1 LRNKRLSLHEIPFAS
16 APARRNPLAMA
27 FDSYRDF
34 VHHLDRAG
42 ELKRISQP
50 VATELEITELADR
63 EMKSPGGGKALLI
76 EQPTV
81 NGKVSPFPVAINTM
95 GSWKRMAMSMGAE
108 TVDEVA
114 KELGALMKAKPP
126 ASFKETIKLL
136 GTALD
141 LRHAK
146 PNIVKD
152 GPCKEVIQR
161 FDESGKVGK
170 WESETN
176 ATSSHLPTFPP
187 AHFPSGLVH
196 LPPTFPT
203 PPTLLN
209 LPIQKCWPLDGG
221 RFITLPCVVTK
232 DPDTGERNVGM
243 YRIQIYDDRTTG
255 MHWQLQ
261 KVGARHGRRYY
272 ETGTRM
278 PVSIFLGGDPMFPFA
293 ATAPLP
299 DGLDEFLLAGYLR
312 KKSVELVK
320 CETND
325 LEVPA
330 NADFVIEGY
339 VDPTEPLR
347 DEGPFGDHTGY
358 YTLPEPYPV
367 FHVTAI
373 THRKDAVYPA
383 TIVGIPPMEDFYIG
397 GASVKLFLPIFK
409 MNFPEI
415 VDIALP
421 AEGVFHNLVFVSI
434 KKTYPMQA
442 YKIMHGL
449 WGMGQM
455 MFTKYLVVVDA
466 DVNVHNTS
474 EVLFHLCANTDPQR
488 DSIFTKGPSDV
499 LDHATSEIASGSK
512 LGIDA
517 TKKIP
522 GEGFNRPWPPLIR
535 MDVAVRKKIDSFFQ
549 K

>member
-1 LRNKRLSLHEIPFAS
+1 
-16 APARRNPLAMA
+16 MA
-27 FDSYRDF
+27 FDSFRDF
-34 VHHLDRAG
+34 IAALDRAG
-42 ELKRISQP
+42 ELKCISQP
-50 VATELEITELADR
+50 VATELEITEIADR
-63 EMKSPGGGKALLI
+63 EMKSPGGGKALLF

-81 NGKVSPFPVAINTM
+81 NGIVSPFPVAINTM
-95 GSWKRMAMSMGAE
+95 GSHKRMAMSMGANS
-108 TVDEVA
+108 VDDVA
-114 KELGALMKAKPP
+114 NELGALMKAKPP
-126 ASFKETIKLL
+126 TSFKEAIKLL
-136 GTALD
+136 GLALD

-146 PNIVKD
+146 PKIVK
-152 GPCKEVIQR
+152 GGACKDVIQK
-161 FDESGKVGK
+161 FDASPSRKEPWPKAPDILGSAGVSPAVSGVLAGNNSKNKNVVG
-170 WESETN
+170 ETPTI
-176 ATSSHLPTFPP
+176 APETGALPTL
-187 AHFPSGLVH
+187 A
-196 LPPTFPT
+196 
-203 PPTLLN
+203 N
-209 LPIQKCWPLDGG
+209 LPILKCWPLDGG
-221 RFITLPCVVTK
+221 RFITLPCVVTR

-278 PVSIFLGGDPMFPFA
+278 PVCIFIGGDPMFTFA

-455 MFTKYLVVVDA
+455 MFTKYIVVVDA
-466 DVNVHNTS
+466 GVDVHNTS
-474 EVLFHLCANTDPQR
+474 EVLFHLTANTDPQR

-522 GEGFNRPWPPLIR
+522 GEGFKRAWPPLIK
-535 MDVAVRKKIDSFFQ
+535 MDEATRKKIDSLFG
-549 K
+549 KII

>member
-1 LRNKRLSLHEIPFAS
+1 
-16 APARRNPLAMA
+16 MA
-27 FDSYRDF
+27 FESFRAF
-34 VHHLDRAG
+34 VEHLDRAG
-42 ELKRISQP
+42 ELIRITQP
-50 VATELEITELADR
+50 IATELEITELADR
-63 EMKSPGGGKALLI
+63 EMKKPGGGKALLI
-76 EQPTV
+76 EKPTV
-81 NGKVSPFPVAINTM
+81 NGLGSPFPVAINTM
-95 GSWKRMAMSMGAE
+95 GSWKRMAMSLGANS
-108 TVDEVA
+108 VDEVA
-114 KELGALMKAKPP
+114 AELGALMKAKPP
-126 ASFKETIKLL
+126 TGFKEAIKLL
-136 GTALD
+136 GLALD

-146 PNIVKD
+146 PKLVKD
-152 GPCKEVIQR
+152 GPCKEVIHR
-161 FDESGKVGK
+161 YEDDKEKGSKGEKGN
-170 WESETN
+170 SPL
-176 ATSSHLPTFPP
+176 SP
-187 AHFPSGLVH
+187 FPSAPLPAGPVH
-196 LPPTFPT
+196 LPQTTPT

-232 DPDTGERNVGM
+232 DPDTGERNVGV
-243 YRIQIYDDRTTG
+243 YRIQIYDNRTTG

-278 PVSIFLGGDPMFPFA
+278 PVAIFLGGDPVFTFA

-330 NADFVIEGY
+330 IADFVIEGY

-358 YTLPEPYPV
+358 YTLPELYPV

-383 TIVGIPPMEDFYIG
+383 TIVGMPPMEDFYIG

-434 KKTYPMQA
+434 RKTYPMQA

-455 MFTKYLVVVDA
+455 MFTKYLVVVDD
-466 DVNVHNTS
+466 DVDVHNTS
-474 EVLFHLCANTDPQR
+474 EVLFRLCANTDPQR

-517 TKKIP
+517 TKKIA
-522 GEGFNRPWPPLIR
+522 GEGFKRPWPPLIK
-535 MDVAVRKKIDSFFQ
+535 MDAAVKAKMEKLFNP
-549 K
+549 

>member
-1 LRNKRLSLHEIPFAS
+1 
-16 APARRNPLAMA
+16 MA
-27 FDSYRDF
+27 FESFRDW
-34 VHHLDRAG
+34 VNHLEREG
-42 ELKRISQP
+42 ELKRVREP
-50 VATELEITELADR
+50 LATELEITALADR

-76 EQPTV
+76 EKPTV
-81 NGKVSPFPVAINTM
+81 NGAVSPFPVAINTM
-95 GSWKRMAMSMGAE
+95 GSWRRMAMSMGATSVE
-108 TVDEVA
+108 EVA
-114 KELGALMKAKPP
+114 AELGGLMKAKPP
-126 ASFKETIKLL
+126 TSVREALKLL
-136 GTALD
+136 GTAIE
-141 LRHAK
+141 LRHARPK
-146 PNIVKD
+146 RVKD
-152 GPCKEVIQR
+152 GPCKEVIR
-161 FDESGKVGK
+161 TFD
-170 WESETN
+170 
-176 ATSSHLPTFPP
+176 A
-187 AHFPSGLVH
+187 
-196 LPPTFPT
+196 PPTRTDSWPEAVEGDFRTMPSAAGC
-203 PPTLLN
+203 PTLLD
-209 LPIQKCWPLDGG
+209 LPILKCWPFDGG
-221 RFITLPCVVTK
+221 RFVTLPCVVTQ

-243 YRIQIYDDRTTG
+243 YRVQVYDDRTTG

-278 PVSIFLGGDPMFPFA
+278 PVAIFLGGDPMFPFA

-312 KKSVELVK
+312 RRSVELVK
-320 CETND
+320 CETSE

-339 VDPTEPLR
+339 VDPKEPLR
-347 DEGPFGDHTGY
+347 QEGPFGDHTGF

-383 TIVGIPPMEDFYIG
+383 TIVGQPPMEDFYMG
-397 GASVKLFLPIFK
+397 GASVKLFLPVFR

-434 KKTYPMQA
+434 RKTYPMQA

-455 MFTKYLVVVDA
+455 MFTKYVVVVDD
-466 DVNVHNTS
+466 DVDVHNTS
-474 EVLFHLCANTDPQR
+474 EVLFRMCSNTDPQR
-488 DSIFTKGPSDV
+488 DAIFTRGPADV
-499 LDHATSEIASGSK
+499 LDHATSEIAVGTK

-517 TKKIP
+517 TRKLP
-522 GEGFNRPWPPLIR
+522 GEGFKRRWPPLIR
-535 MDVAVRKKIDSFFQ
+535 MDPAVTERVARMLGGG
-549 K
+549 

>member
-1 LRNKRLSLHEIPFAS
+1 
-16 APARRNPLAMA
+16 MA
-27 FDSYRDF
+27 FDSFRDF
-34 VHHLDRAG
+34 VNALDRAG

-50 VATELEITELADR
+50 VATELEITEIADR
-63 EMKSPGGGKALLI
+63 EMKSPGGGKALLF

-81 NGKVSPFPVAINTM
+81 NGVVSPFPVAINTL
-95 GSWKRMAMSMGAE
+95 GSHKRMAMSMGAE
-108 TVDEVA
+108 SVDEVA
-114 KELGALMKAKPP
+114 NELGALMKAKPP
-126 ASFKETIKLL
+126 TSFKEAIKLL
-136 GTALD
+136 SLALD

-146 PNIVKD
+146 PKLVKS
-152 GPCKEVIQR
+152 GSCKDVIQK
-161 FDESGKVGK
+161 FDAPASRKEPWPAAPDIVGQASRPSPCS
-170 WESETN
+170 SEN
-176 ATSSHLPTFPP
+176 DFRDRRDAC
-187 AHFPSGLVH
+187 
-196 LPPTFPT
+196 
-203 PPTLLN
+203 PTLAN
-209 LPIQKCWPLDGG
+209 LPILKCWPLDGG
-221 RFITLPCVVTK
+221 RFITLPCVVTR

-261 KVGARHGRRYY
+261 KVAARHGRRYY
-272 ETGTRM
+272 EKGERM
-278 PVSIFLGGDPMFPFA
+278 PVAIFIGGDPMFTFA

-330 NADFVIEGY
+330 NSDFVIEGY

-347 DEGPFGDHTGY
+347 EEGPFGDHTGY

-466 DVNVHNTS
+466 GVDVHNTS
-474 EVLFHLCANTDPQR
+474 EVLFHLTANTDPQR

-522 GEGFNRPWPPLIR
+522 GEGFKRPWPPLIK
-535 MDVAVRKKIDSFFQ
+535 MDDAVRKKIDSLGNSSLPPI
-549 K
+549 

>member
-1 LRNKRLSLHEIPFAS
+1 MFFPLSETHPPEEVLPSGLHCTEFHFCLAS
-16 APARRNPLAMA
+16 RHMA
-27 FDSYRDF
+27 YDSFRDF
-34 VHHLDRAG
+34 INALDAAG
-42 ELKRISQP
+42 ELIRITQP
-50 VATELEITELADR
+50 IATELEITEIADR
-63 EMKSPGGGKALLI
+63 EMKKPDGGKALLF
-76 EQPTV
+76 EKPTV
-81 NGKVSPFPVAINTM
+81 NGVVSPFPLAINTL
-95 GSWKRMAMSMGAE
+95 GSHKRMAMSLNAGSVE
-108 TVDEVA
+108 EVA
-114 KELGALMKAKPP
+114 AELGSLMKAKPP
-126 ASFKETIKLL
+126 TGFRETIKLL
-136 GTALD
+136 GTAMD

-146 PNIVKD
+146 PKIVKS
-152 GPCKEVIQR
+152 GSCKEVIHK
-161 FDESGKVGK
+161 FDSVAAVYDRPT
-170 WESETN
+170 SEDSTGG
-176 ATSSHLPTFPP
+176 HRPPLP
-187 AHFPSGLVH
+187 S
-196 LPPTFPT
+196 
-203 PPTLLN
+203 TLLN
-209 LPIQKCWPLDGG
+209 IPIQKCWPLDGG

-243 YRIQIYDDRTTG
+243 YRMQIYDERTTG

-272 ETGTRM
+272 ETKTKM
-278 PVSIFLGGDPMFPFA
+278 PVAVFLGGDPVYPFC

-330 NADFVIEGY
+330 NADFIIEGY
-339 VDPTEPLR
+339 VDPAEPLR
-347 DEGPFGDHTGY
+347 SEGPFGDHTGY
-358 YTLPEPYPV
+358 YTLPELYPA
-367 FHVTAI
+367 FHITAI

-455 MFTKYLVVVDA
+455 MFSKYIVVVDA

-499 LDHATSEIASGSK
+499 LDHATSEIAIGSK

-517 TKKIP
+517 TKKIA
-522 GEGFNRPWPPLIR
+522 GEGFKREWPPLIK
-535 MDVAVRKKIDSFFQ
+535 MDEAVKAKMEKLMNARLTKG
-549 K
+549 

>member
-1 LRNKRLSLHEIPFAS
+1 
-16 APARRNPLAMA
+16 MA
-27 FDSYRDF
+27 FDSFRDW
-34 VHHLDRAG
+34 VSTLDRAG
-42 ELKRISQP
+42 ELIRVTQP
-50 VATELEITELADR
+50 LATELEITELADR
-63 EMKSPGGGKALLI
+63 EMKRPGGGKALLI
-76 EQPTV
+76 EKPTV
-81 NGKVSPFPVAINTM
+81 NGVVSPFPVAINTL
-95 GSWKRMAMSMGAE
+95 GSHRRMALSLGAE
-108 TVDEVA
+108 SVAEVA
-114 KELGALMKAKPP
+114 AELGSLMKAKPP
-126 ASFKETIKLL
+126 TGFREAIKLL

-146 PNIVKD
+146 PKLVRS
-152 GPCKEVIQR
+152 GPCQEVIHR
-161 FDESGKVGK
+161 FKDEDGGLKIADGKDRPQQHP
-170 WESETN
+170 
-176 ATSSHLPTFPP
+176 SSILHPP
-187 AHFPSGLVH
+187 SSPLA
-196 LPPTFPT
+196 
-203 PPTLLN
+203 TLLN
-209 LPIQKCWPLDGG
+209 LPILQCWPLDGG

-261 KVGARHGRRYY
+261 KVAARHGRRYY
-272 ETGTRM
+272 EKGERM
-278 PVSIFLGGDPMFPFA
+278 PVAVFLGGDPVFTFA

-330 NADFVIEGY
+330 NSDFVIEGY
-339 VDPTEPLR
+339 IDPTEPLR

-421 AEGVFHNLVFVSI
+421 AEGTFHNLVFVSI

-474 EVLFHLCANTDPQR
+474 EVLFHLFANTDPQR
-488 DSIFTKGPSDV
+488 DSLFTKGPSDV

-512 LGIDA
+512 LGFDA
-517 TKKIP
+517 TKKLP
-522 GEGFNRPWPPLIR
+522 GEGFKRPWPPLIK
-535 MDVAVRKKIDSFFQ
+535 MDENVRRKIDALLNGNR
-549 K
+549 